1 MKPQDGGTAAKG
13 PVGMLKS
20 LFAMREASVLLFV
33 ILIAVVLSVLS
44 PHFLKFSNMQSLLNG
59 LSAYGI
65 VVIAMTIVLAM
76 GGIDLSV
83 GSVMGLS
90 SMVTAL
96 IIRGGGP
103 VPLAVAA
110 GFSTGLV
117 CGLINGFFIGTV
129 KLNAF
134 ITTLAMMGIARGLTL
149 MSTGGSAVSIAGA
162 SDTLRFIGQSTLAGI
177 PIIIVVFVVVAVLG
191 DFFLRHTQPFRKVFL
206 IGSNEKAAQ
215 LSGINVTKTKVLV
228 YTLSA
233 FLSSFAGFL
242 SLCRFSASTPTTGAG
257 VEMIAISAA
266 VIGGASLQG
275 GSGTVL
281 GAFLGILL
289 LNIVNN
295 GLVLLNVS
303 VYGQNL
309 ISGMILLIAVL
320 VDKFSNSK
328 KQAYL

>member
-1 MKPQDGGTAAKG
+1 
-13 PVGMLKS
+13 
-20 LFAMREASVLLFV
+20 
-33 ILIAVVLSVLS
+33 
-44 PHFLKFSNMQSLLNG
+44 MQSLLNG

-103 VPLAVAA
+103 VAAAVAA
-110 GFSTGLV
+110 GFAVGLV
-117 CGLINGFFIGTV
+117 CGLVNGFFIGTV

-149 MSTGGSAVSIAGA
+149 MSTGGSAVSIAGV

-215 LSGINVTKTKVLV
+215 LSGINVTKTKILV

-233 FLSSFAGFL
+233 LLSSFAGFL

-275 GSGTVL
+275 GSGTVF